1 MDSFGRHIPRAIALL
16 LLCACALLMT
26 NRGAGAQQPAKP
38 TPTPSPTPALPLA
51 PLKREFRDSFPIPV
65 GERIEYE
72 IRFSRFPIYATV
84 GVVAFDF
91 LGIVPANKAAKLIP
105 GQNVE
110 FTPAE
115 NEEYFHLRAE
125 AISKGILIA
134 ILGVDVRDRF
144 ESLID
149 TRDFTARL
157 GFKEIKEGKKHI
169 SQTAVFDRGG
179 QTVNLKINDLNK
191 PDAPP
196 REIRMERKDG
206 MLDLLSA
213 FYFARLQK
221 LKEGQLLRFPV
232 SDDDGSYQFDVVVG
246 KTEKL
251 KTECG
256 KVKAI
261 RLEPKLFGPGQIF
274 SRKGEMTMWV
284 SADNKHVPLRLIA
297 KTDNGTVSAK
307 LTNFK
312 KNCRIIEPDPD
323 QPADPPKK

>member
-1 MDSFGRHIPRAIALL
+1 MDSISRRLLRASVLL
-16 LLCACALLMT
+16 VCLCLLPAAS
-26 NRGAGAQQPAKP
+26 RPADAQQPAQPP
-38 TPTPSPTPALPLA
+38 TATASLPLA
-51 PLKREFRDSFPIPV
+51 PLRRDFKENFPIPV

-91 LGIVPANKAAKLIP
+91 LGMIP
-105 GQNVE
+105 GSKAPGLIKGLNAE
-110 FTPAE
+110 FAPAPD
-115 NEEYFHLRAE
+115 EEFYYLRGE
-125 AISKGILIA
+125 AVSKGILIA
-134 ILGVDVRDRF
+134 ILGIDVRDRF

-149 TRDFTARL
+149 TRDFSARL

-169 SQTAVFDRGG
+169 AQTALFDRAA
-179 QTVNLKINDLNK
+179 QSVQVRINDLNK
-191 PDAPP
+191 PEAPP
-196 REIRMERKDG
+196 RNIKLERKDG

-213 FYFARLQK
+213 FFFVRLQK

-256 KVKAI
+256 KVKAV
-261 RLEPKLFGPGQIF
+261 RLEPKLFGPGQLF

-284 SADNKHVPLRLIA
+284 TADKLHVPLRLIA
-297 KTDNGTVSAK
+297 KTEGGTVSAK
-307 LTNFK
+307 LINFK
-312 KNCRIIEPDPD
+312 KNCRVIEPDPD
-323 QPADPPKK
+323 QPPPPEKK